1 MEKIRCKNIIQLLV
15 ILLIISTL
23 AFIFIQST
31 LPPEKSSEQSSAVG
45 EIIEEII
52 PPETPVG
59 GYVQTNIRKIAHFVE
74 FAVLGAEVA
83 VFTVLFLRKKTYVFS
98 SFGFGFFVAFLDET
112 IQIFSD
118 RGPAVTDVWLDF
130 FGFASFAV
138 LVYTVSVLILYINS
152 KRKLK
157 F

>member
-1 MEKIRCKNIIQLLV
+1 MKNLRYKTILRLLV

-23 AFIFIQST
+23 AFIFIQSM

-74 FAVLGAEVA
+74 FAALGAEVA
-83 VFTVLFLRKKTYVFS
+83 VFVILFLKKRN
-98 SFGFGFFVAFLDET
+98 LET
-112 IQIFSD
+112 
-118 RGPAVTDVWLDF
+118 
-130 FGFASFAV
+130 
-138 LVYTVSVLILYINS
+138 
-152 KRKLK
+152 
-157 F
+157 

>member
-1 MEKIRCKNIIQLLV
+1 M
-15 ILLIISTL
+15 
-23 AFIFIQST
+23 

-74 FAVLGAEVA
+74 FAALGAEVA
-83 VFTVLFLRKKTYVFS
+83 VFVILFLKKRNFVFL
-98 SFGFGFFVAFLDET
+98 SFGFGILIALLDET
-112 IQIFSD
+112 IQVFSK
-118 RGPAVTDVWLDF
+118 RGPEITDVWLDF

-138 LVYTVSVLILYINS
+138 IVYTVSALIFYIQV
-152 KRKLK
+152 KRKQK